1 MELLAEY
8 RIVLLSNITRVLRE
22 NGLAV
27 VRAYIATQGDKV
39 INDFYVGNLFKKNTK
54 IFFY

>member
-39 INDFYVGNLFKKNTK
+39 INDFYVGNLF
-54 IFFY
+54 